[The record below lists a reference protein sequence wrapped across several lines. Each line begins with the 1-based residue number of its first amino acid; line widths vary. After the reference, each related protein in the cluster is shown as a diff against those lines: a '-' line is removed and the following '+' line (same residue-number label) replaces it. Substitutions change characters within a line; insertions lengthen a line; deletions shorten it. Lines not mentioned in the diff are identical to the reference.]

1 MFLISWSRVS
11 LTWILHLLYLIFT
24 AGFLCTLLRFEN
36 LFLFCCCC
44 CLILAT
50 AHILTRGRRCE
61 AKTTRTTTT
70 LKYQLGHINYST
82 FRIFDN
88 QTGSNHKT
96 RQTNT
101 HTHEHKT
108 KECSN
113 NDDGEGGQKK
123 ATLSHT
129 HKRTH
134 SRAHTHSLTFYI
146 FFLALI
152 DCAQS

>member
-11 LTWILHLLYLIFT
+11 LTCILHLLYLIFT

-101 HTHEHKT
+101 HTRTHMNIKPKSAATMTME
-108 KECSN
+108 N
-113 NDDGEGGQKK
+113 GGKRRRHSR
-123 ATLSHT
+123 THT
-129 HKRTH
+129 HTYRLARTH
-134 SRAHTHSLTFYI
+134 THTHLRFI
-146 FFLALI
+146 FSF
-152 DCAQS
+152 

>member
-1 MFLISWSRVS
+1 MFLISWSRVN
-11 LTWILHLLYLIFT
+11 LTCILHLLYLIFT

-36 LFLFCCCC
+36 LFLFCC

-101 HTHEHKT
+101 HTHMNIKPKSAATMTME
-108 KECSN
+108 N
-113 NDDGEGGQKK
+113 GGKRRRH
-123 ATLSHT
+123 S
-129 HKRTH
+129 RTH
-134 SRAHTHSLTFYI
+134 TLTYRLAHTHTHTHLRFI
-146 FFLALI
+146 FSF
-152 DCAQS
+152 